1 MPKAI
6 FRTITKAITS
16 ALLLCILIT
25 LSLSLYLNA
34 KLPSVEMLMDIQLQ
48 VPLKIYS
55 ADKLLIAEFGEKR
68 RSPIKIDAVPTLFI
82 KAILA
87 AEDDQ
92 FEQHYGVDP
101 KSLVRA
107 ALQLITTGS
116 IQTGGSTITMQV
128 AKNYFLSRE
137 KTFSR
142 KFNEILLALQIER
155 TISKQEILEL
165 YINKIYL
172 GNRAYG
178 IEAAARVYYGKSI
191 SELNLA
197 QLAMIAGL
205 PKAPSNYNPIINPTR
220 ALTRRNW
227 ILKRMLQLE
236 YITSLAYQSAMN
248 QPVTASYHGQ
258 KSQLHA
264 PYLAEMVRATLLK
277 KYNAEIIYTTGM
289 QVFTT
294 INSDMQVN
302 ANSATQK
309 GLLAYDKRHGYRGA
323 EKNFVL
329 DPENYINSA
338 ANYLKSIKAIGK
350 LLPAIVVDITE
361 QNITVLLHSNKQVL
375 IKWDGLKWARPFQ
388 TTNLKGAYPKTAH
401 EIVNIG
407 DQIRIV
413 KNTQTQWELSQVP
426 RVQTSFAALNPNN
439 GALLALVGGFNF
451 QHSKYNRATQAKRQP
466 GSNFKP
472 FIYAAALEN
481 GYTAASLINDAPIVF
496 DAPLLGKSW
505 RPENYSGKFF
515 GPTRLR
521 KALYQSRNL
530 VSIRLLRALTISKTI
545 SYVKKLGFDAN
556 KLPHDLSLALGSA
569 EFTPLEILTGYAM
582 IANGGYQ
589 VKSFFINTIKDY
601 DGNIIFQ
608 ETPWQVCEEC
618 SNKTKKYNTS
628 LEAQLEQA
636 LLNELTLNETKD
648 MLDQNTST
656 ATLAQAGSTPK
667 QKIIAAPRVMDE
679 RAAYILN
686 SMLMDVIQRGTG
698 RKAKSL
704 GRTDLA
710 GKTGTTNDQKDA
722 WFSGYNKNLAATVWV
737 GFDQPRTLGKYET
750 GGKAALP
757 IWIDFMR
764 HTLKNIPEKQLPQPD
779 GIVSIRID
787 PKTGLRAKPGQTDS
801 IIEFF
806 RTEFTPEKLS
816 STHNS
821 QVFKNTYDT
830 PPEQLF

>member
-1 MPKAI
+1 MY
-6 FRTITKAITS
+6 
-16 ALLLCILIT
+16 ALLLCILIIT
-25 LSLSLYLNA
+25 GLSFYLNA
-34 KLPSVEMLMDIQLQ
+34 KLPSVDTLLDIKLQ

-68 RSPIKIDAVPTLFI
+68 RSPIKIDAVPALFI

-191 SELNLA
+191 SELDLA

-205 PKAPSNYNPIINPTR
+205 PKAPSNYNPIINPAR

-227 ILKRMLQLE
+227 ILQRMLQLG
-236 YITSLAYQSAMN
+236 YITSLAYQSAIN

-258 KSQLHA
+258 KSQLNA
-264 PYLAEMVRATLLK
+264 PYLAEMVRAKLLK
-277 KYNAEIIYTTGM
+277 KYDAEIIYTTGM

-294 INSDMQVN
+294 INSEMQIN
-302 ANSATQK
+302 ANNATQK
-309 GLLAYDKRHGYRGA
+309 GLLDYDRRHGYRGA

-329 DPENYINSA
+329 NSENYINSA
-338 ANYLKSIKAIGK
+338 ATYLKNIKAIGK
-350 LLPAIVVDITE
+350 LLPAIVIDVNEKD
-361 QNITVLLHSNKQVL
+361 ITVLLHANKQVV
-375 IKWDGLKWARPFQ
+375 IKWAGLKWARSFK
-388 TTNLKGAYPKTAH
+388 TTNLKGAYLKTAH

-407 DQIRIV
+407 DQVRVI
-413 KNTQTQWELSQVP
+413 KNTQTQWELSQIP
-426 RVQTSFAALNPNN
+426 RVQTGFAALNPNN

-451 QHSKYNRATQAKRQP
+451 QHSKYNRATQAERQP

-472 FIYAAALEN
+472 FLYASALEY

-589 VKSFFINTIKDY
+589 VKSFFIDIIKDY
-601 DGNIIFQ
+601 DGNTIFQ
-608 ETPWQVCEEC
+608 ETPWQVCENC
-618 SNKTKKYNTS
+618 STNTKKYNTS
-628 LEAQLEQA
+628 LEDQLEQA
-636 LLNELTLNETKD
+636 LLNEMTLNEAE
-648 MLDQNTST
+648 NIST
-656 ATLAQAGSTPK
+656 AKLTPALPTPK
-667 QKIIAAPRVMDE
+667 QNIIAAPRVMDK
-679 RAAYILN
+679 RVAYILN
-686 SMLMDVIQRGTG
+686 SILMDVIQRGTG

-704 GRTDLA
+704 GRKDLA

-737 GFDQPRTLGKYET
+737 GFDKPQTLGKYET

-764 HTLKNIPEKQLPQPD
+764 QTLKNIPEEPLSQPD

-787 PKTGLRAKPGQTDS
+787 PKTGLRAHPGQKNE
-801 IIEFF
+801 IIELF
-806 RTEFTPEKLS
+806 RTELAPEKLS
-816 STHNS
+816 SK
-821 QVFKNTYDT
+821 VFINKYDA